1 MFVATILRI
10 CFEKIQ
16 DDEKK
21 SLLRQ
26 YFKRRAIYFRY
37 LSITQDQIFFKPI
50 KKHVQPKYDSNK
62 PLPLEDFIKTVK
74 TVKFLDRTTFSCK
87 VCDYY
92 NENKD
97 IVVKH
102 VTRFHIQSKK
112 TLSEKEIFAK
122 YVKCS

>member
-1 MFVATILRI
+1 MFVATLLRI

-87 VCDYY
+87 VLDPNCCHHTSNKIETRDMICIYY
-92 NENKD
+92 MRA
-97 IVVKH
+97 KH
-102 VTRFHIQSKK
+102 
-112 TLSEKEIFAK
+112 TLTITYTA
-122 YVKCS
+122 VR